1 MKDIVEIRD
10 WLLENAVDED
20 GNLVLSDL
28 DFSDFEG
35 NVYIDDMKVKYYLS
49 QSGHEVEGNL
59 SQSYQKVKGNFHN
72 VNNKYGGDLHEN
84 PSTKLL
90 KKISIEELAELGYTL
105 KWEN

>member
-1 MKDIVEIRD
+1 MKTIEELRNY
-10 WLLENAVDED
+10 LLENYVDED
-20 GNLVLSDL
+20 GNLTMSGL

-49 QSGHEVEGNL
+49 QSRHEVEGNL

-72 VNNKYGGDLHEN
+72 VNNEYGGKLYEM

-90 KKISIEELAELGYTL
+90 KEVTLKELAKLGYTL
-105 KWEN
+105 KGE

>member
-49 QSGHEVEGNL
+49 QSRHEVEGNL

-72 VNNKYGGDLHEN
+72 VNNEYGGELYEM
-84 PSTKLL
+84 PSTQLL
-90 KKISIEELAELGYTL
+90 KEITLEELSELGYKL
-105 KWEN
+105 KGE